1 MEKYIG
7 KMLDNRYEILEVIG
21 SGGMAVV
28 YKARCHRLNRF
39 VAVKILRED
48 YARDAD
54 FRRRFHAES
63 QAVAMLSHPN
73 IVAVYDVSRSIDTE
87 YIVME
92 LIDGITLKQYMQR
105 KGVLNWR
112 EALHFTTQI
121 VKALSHAHGRGII
134 HRDIKP
140 HNIMILRDGS
150 VKVADFGIAR
160 LVSVQNTLTQEA
172 LGSVHYISP
181 EQARGSH
188 IDARSDLYSV
198 GVVMYEMLT
207 GRLPYEGD
215 SPVSVAIQHINSM
228 PLSPREINAEV
239 PEALEIIT
247 MKAMSASL
255 THRYTSAEAMLHDL
269 EEFRKNPSISFDY
282 DLSGFHPQENAAV
295 EEPTRPLGQTREALN
310 AVERPAPSD
319 RRRAPSKGRG
329 RTAPRSEEELEEEDY
344 RVRRRNSKITVLTGV
359 LAVFVF
365 VAGLGFLILQLLA
378 GNDKPA
384 EDVQVPGLVGLHYER
399 EVRNNPRYEEN
410 FTIVRSEE
418 GEYSDEAEE
427 GVILEQD
434 PREGE
439 MHKKGE
445 TVTVTLSLG
454 RYTFQL
460 LDYSNMNYRDAQRE
474 LARLKLKFG
483 EPEYVNSDLV
493 EGMVISTEPKNGD
506 DVHEGDVIRLIVSKG
521 PEMQMVR
528 VPDLTDTMVDDL
540 ARVLEQI
547 DLVVGVKRNVDNDK
561 PVGTIVGQSVEKYTE
576 VEKRTVI
583 DVDVSRGPVESPPPS
598 DDPPPPDGPDGP
610 VSTSPSIPDDLL
622 LTRTLR
628 VALPSS
634 PEQVQ
639 VTVYV
644 GNNIVRNEQ
653 VSTLDIYYT
662 CAVSGYVDDSVRVY
676 IDSVQYEEYR
686 MSDLP

>member
-1 MEKYIG
+1 
-7 KMLDNRYEILEVIG
+7 MLDNRYEILEVIG

-73 IVAVYDVSRSIDTE
+73 IVAVYDVSRSVDTE

-121 VKALSHAHGRGII
+121 VRALSHAHGRGII

-198 GVVMYEMLT
+198 GVVMYETLT

-239 PEALEIIT
+239 PEALEVIT

-282 DLSGFHPQENAAV
+282 DLSGLHPQEKTAV
-295 EEPTRPLGQTREALN
+295 EEPTRPLGQTREALS
-310 AVERPAPSD
+310 AAERPAPSD
-319 RRRAPSKGRG
+319 RRAPPPKGRG
-329 RTAPRSEEELEEEDY
+329 RAAPRTEEELEEEDY
-344 RVRRRNSKITVLTGV
+344 RARRRNSKITVLTGV
-359 LAVFVF
+359 LAVLVF
-365 VAGLGFLILQLLA
+365 VAGLTFLITQLV
-378 GNDKPA
+378 GSNQPV
-384 EDVQVPGLVGLHYER
+384 EDVPVPRLVGLHYER
-399 EVRNNPRYEEN
+399 EVRNNSQYGEN

-427 GVILEQD
+427 GVILAQD

-439 MHKKGE
+439 IYKKGA

-460 LDYSNMNYRDAQRE
+460 LDYTNMNYREVQRE

-493 EGMVISTEPKNGD
+493 DGMVVRTEPKNGD
-506 DVHEGDVIRLIVSKG
+506 DVHEGDTIRLIVSKG
-521 PEMQMVR
+521 PEVKMVR
-528 VPDLTDTMVDDL
+528 VPNLKDTMVDDL
-540 ARVLEQI
+540 ARVLEQL
-547 DLVVGVKRNVDNDK
+547 DLVMGVKRNVDSDK
-561 PVGTIVGQSVEKYTE
+561 PVGTIVGQSVEANKE
-576 VEKRTVI
+576 VEKKTVI
-583 DVDVSRGPVESPPPS
+583 DVDVSRGPAESPPPS
-598 DDPPPPDGPDGP
+598 DAPTPSEGPGGP
-610 VSTSPSIPDDLL
+610 TIDTTPSAPSDLL

-634 PEQVQ
+634 PERVQ
-639 VTVYV
+639 ITVYV
-644 GNNIVRNEQ
+644 GTIMVRNEQ
-653 VSTLDIYYT
+653 VSTLDMYYT
-662 CAVSGYVDDSVRVY
+662 CEVSGYVDDSVMVY